1 MKIKVTFAPGCFD
14 NFEGTQ
20 EELDQYIKE
29 IQEGFENGEFFL
41 EAEELM
47 DEEIVNTAPRIV
59 H

>member
-47 DEEIVNTAPRIV
+47 DEEIVNTTPRVV